1 MMPKVN
7 SFEEYVEL
15 EESFQ
20 DELNWLRDIL
30 VSTELEE
37 TIKWYIPTYCVNN
50 KNVIGL
56 IRLKDGVGI
65 WFHQGVF
72 LSDRYDLLVNAQE
85 GKTKGMRSLRITRV
99 NDISEEVLREYIAE
113 AIENQKAGMEVQ
125 VERGKVLEIPELLMN
140 QLKKKNIL
148 HLFEKFSQGKQ
159 NEFSEYISGAKQEKT
174 KISRI
179 EKIIPMIE
187 EGIGL
192 NDKYRK

>member
-15 EESFQ
+15 EETFQ

-30 VSTELEE
+30 TSTELEE
-37 TIKWYIPTYCVNN
+37 TIKWYIPTYCINN

-65 WFHQGVF
+65 WFNQGVF
-72 LSDRYDLLVNAQE
+72 LSDRYDLLINAQE
-85 GKTKGMRSLRITRV
+85 GKTKGMRSLRISKV
-99 NDISEEVLREYIAE
+99 NEVSEEVLREYIAE
-113 AIENQKAGMEVQ
+113 AIENQKAGMEVKI
-125 VERGKVLEIPELLMN
+125 ERGKVIEIPELLMKE
-140 QLKKKNIL
+140 LKNKNIL

-174 KISRI
+174 KMSRI